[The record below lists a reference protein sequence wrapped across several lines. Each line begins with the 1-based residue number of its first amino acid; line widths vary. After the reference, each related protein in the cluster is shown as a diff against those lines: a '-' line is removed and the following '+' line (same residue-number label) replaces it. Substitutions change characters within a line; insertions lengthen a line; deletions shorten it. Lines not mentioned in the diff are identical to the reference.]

1 MSGGD
6 VGQGGSGRER
16 GRRQHPLPDVAD
28 RLDVGAGQQE
38 GMAGGTQRG
47 D

>member
-1 MSGGD
+1 L
-6 VGQGGSGRER
+6 RE
-16 GRRQHPLPDVAD
+16 HPLPDVAD